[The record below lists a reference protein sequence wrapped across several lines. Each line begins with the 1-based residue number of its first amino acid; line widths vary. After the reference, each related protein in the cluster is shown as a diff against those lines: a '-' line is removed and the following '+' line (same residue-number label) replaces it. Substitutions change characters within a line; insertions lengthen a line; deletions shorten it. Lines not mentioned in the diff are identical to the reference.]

1 MPMRWW
7 SAPLAL
13 AGLIATTAPAG
24 ATFSIIACD
33 HGRCGVAV
41 ATNNLAVGASVDY
54 AQAGV
59 GAVVTQFETNPAMGP
74 KGLSLMAA
82 GHTPADALAILLRE
96 DGDFDGEGVEAR
108 QVALVDAQGRTAVFT
123 GREAMASAYAGDRQ
137 GPGYAVQ
144 GNGLAGPAVLT
155 AMEDAYKAARGGL
168 EDRLL
173 AALEA
178 GQAAGGQS
186 IGKLSAALVVRTSDG
201 FPQDLDLRV
210 DASAQPLP
218 DLRALVERHHAWQ
231 AVIRADRAAGK
242 GDKAAARAALAEAA
256 QLAHGWDR
264 VWRRAARV
272 ALMLGD
278 TAAVRDY
285 LARMVA
291 ANPVWGRQE
300 AADPAYRDLASP
312 ADAASAPSPAK

>member
-1 MPMRWW
+1 MRWW
-7 SAPLAL
+7 LVPLAL
-13 AGLIATTAPAG
+13 TGLLATTAPAG

-33 HGRCGVAV
+33 QDRCGVAV

-74 KGLSLMAA
+74 KGLALMAA
-82 GHTPADALAILLRE
+82 GHAPADALAILLRE

-123 GREAMASAYAGDRQ
+123 GRDAVASAYAGDRR

-155 AMEDAYKAARGGL
+155 AMEDACKATGGGL

-186 IGKLSAALVVRTSDG
+186 IGKLSAALVVRTRDG
-201 FPQDLDLRV
+201 FPLDLDYRV
-210 DASAQPLP
+210 DASTQPLP

-231 AVIRADRAAGK
+231 AVIRADRAARK
-242 GDKAAARAALAEAA
+242 GDTAGARKALAEAA

-272 ALMLGD
+272 ALVLGD
-278 TAAVRDY
+278 AAAVRDY
-285 LARMVA
+285 LARMAA

-312 ADAASAPSPAK
+312 VDASSAPNPAK

>member
-1 MPMRWW
+1 MRLR
-7 SAPLAL
+7 AFPLCL
-13 AGLIATTAPAG
+13 VAGVVAWAGPAG

-33 HGRCGVAV
+33 RGQCGVAV

-74 KGLSLMAA
+74 KGLALMAA
-82 GHTPADALAILLRE
+82 GQSPDDALRILLRE

-108 QVALVDAQGRTAVFT
+108 QLALVDAQGRTAAFT
-123 GREAMASAYAGDRQ
+123 GKEALESPYAGDRQ
-137 GPGYAVQ
+137 GQGYSVQ
-144 GNGLAGPAVLT
+144 GNGLEDAAVLT
-155 AMEDAYKAARGGL
+155 AMEQTYRTAQGPL

-186 IGKLSAALVVRTSDG
+186 IGKLSAALLVRTPDG
-201 FPQDLDLRV
+201 FPQDLDFRV
-210 DASAQPLP
+210 DASVQPLT
-218 DLRALVERHHAWQ
+218 DLRSLVERHHAWQ
-231 AVIRADRAAGK
+231 AVIRADRAARR
-242 GDKAAARAALAEAA
+242 GDKAAAQAALADATR
-256 QLAHGWDR
+256 LAHGWDR

-272 ALMLGD
+272 AVALGD
-278 TAAVRDY
+278 STAARDY
-285 LARMVA
+285 LARMTA

-300 AADPAYRDLASP
+300 AAAPLYRNIRP
-312 ADAASAPSPAK
+312 PVDAP

>member
-1 MPMRWW
+1 M
-7 SAPLAL
+7 APLAL
-13 AGLIATTAPAG
+13 AGLLAATAPAG

-33 HGRCGVAV
+33 QDRCGVAV

-74 KGLSLMAA
+74 KGLALMAA
-82 GHTPADALAILLRE
+82 GHAPADALSILLRE

-108 QVALVDAQGRTAVFT
+108 QVALVDAKGRTAVFT
-123 GREAMASAYAGDRQ
+123 GRDAMASAYAGDRH

-155 AMEDAYKAARGGL
+155 AMEDAYKATRGRL

-186 IGKLSAALVVRTSDG
+186 IGKLSAALVVRTPDG
-201 FPQDLDLRV
+201 FPLDLDYRV
-210 DASAQPLP
+210 DASTQPLS

-231 AVIRADRAAGK
+231 AVIRADRAARK
-242 GDKAAARAALAEAA
+242 GDTAGARTALAEAA

-272 ALMLGD
+272 ALLLGD
-278 TAAVRDY
+278 AAAVRDY
-285 LARMVA
+285 LARMAA

-300 AADPAYRDLASP
+300 AADPAYRDLVSP
-312 ADAASAPSPAK
+312 ADAASAPNPAR

>member
-1 MPMRWW
+1 MRRWT
-7 SAPLAL
+7 APLAL
-13 AGLIATTAPAG
+13 AGLLAWTAPAS

-33 HGRCGVAV
+33 QGGCGVAV

-59 GAVVTQFETNPAMGP
+59 GAVVTQFETNPSMGP
-74 KGLSLMAA
+74 KGLTLMAA
-82 GHTPADALAILLRE
+82 GHTPAEALTILLRE
-96 DGDFDGEGVEAR
+96 NGDFDGEGVEAR
-108 QVALVDAQGRTAVFT
+108 QVALVDAQGRTAVHT
-123 GREAMASAYAGDRQ
+123 GREALASTYAGDRQ

-144 GNGLAGPAVLT
+144 GNGLASPAVLT
-155 AMEDAYKAARGGL
+155 AMEEAYKAARGGL

-186 IGKLSAALVVRTSDG
+186 IGKLSAALLVRTPDG
-201 FPQDLDLRV
+201 FPLDLDFRV
-210 DASAQPLP
+210 DASTQPLP

-231 AVIRADRAAGK
+231 TVIRADRAARQ
-242 GDKAAARAALAEAA
+242 GDKAAAQAALAEATR
-256 QLAHGWDR
+256 LAHGWDR

-272 ALMLGD
+272 ALALD
-278 TAAVRDY
+278 DIAAVRDY
-285 LARMVA
+285 LARMIA

-300 AADPAYRDLASP
+300 AADPVYRDLMG
-312 ADAASAPSPAK
+312 DTVSAPSPAR

>member
-7 SAPLAL
+7 LVPLAL
-13 AGLIATTAPAG
+13 TGLLATTALAG
-24 ATFSIIACD
+24 ATFSIVACD
-33 HGRCGVAV
+33 QDRCGVAV

-74 KGLSLMAA
+74 KGLALMAA
-82 GHTPADALAILLRE
+82 GHAPADALAILLRE

-123 GREAMASAYAGDRQ
+123 GRDAAAAAYAGDRR

-155 AMEDAYKAARGGL
+155 AMEDAYKATGGGL

-186 IGKLSAALVVRTSDG
+186 IGKLSAALVVRTRDG
-201 FPQDLDLRV
+201 FPLDLDYRV
-210 DASAQPLP
+210 DASTQPLP

-231 AVIRADRAAGK
+231 AVIRADRAARK
-242 GDKAAARAALAEAA
+242 GDTAGARKALAEAA
-256 QLAHGWDR
+256 QLAYGWDR

-272 ALMLGD
+272 ALVLGD
-278 TAAVRDY
+278 AAAVRDY
-285 LARMVA
+285 LARMAA

-300 AADPAYRDLASP
+300 AADPAYSDLASP
-312 ADAASAPSPAK
+312 VGASSAPNPAK